1 MDLAQYAAF
10 VVEENVFYA
19 GDMYN
24 NLVREIS
31 NDLRDGVDGLSLVME
46 YFSVNGY
53 ADSLPLSVLVLLSC
67 LILSQVAYCCFF
79 PAGQTILL
87 I

>member
-1 MDLAQYAAF
+1 MDLAQYTAF
-10 VVEENVFYA
+10 VLEENLFYA
-19 GDMYN
+19 GDTYN

-31 NDLRDGVDGLSLVME
+31 NDLRDGIDGLSLVME

-67 LILSQVAYCCFF
+67 LILAQVPYCYFTL
-79 PAGQTILL
+79 PGGL
-87 I
+87 IC